1 MSIHITKLQTRFF
14 ICYFLAIFIPILLL
28 SGIIYHYH
36 YDQRTKEYLNEKEN
50 SLIVEQN
57 YLNHQLE
64 SARNYFNQ
72 LKSNYELLKLLK
84 GFYSSDKGKSDMGA
98 KKRKISEALCWP
110 V

>member
-84 GFYSSDKGKSDMGA
+84 GFLKALQQSQTTFKT
-98 KKRKISEALCWP
+98 KRTQAGEMAQ
-110 V
+110 